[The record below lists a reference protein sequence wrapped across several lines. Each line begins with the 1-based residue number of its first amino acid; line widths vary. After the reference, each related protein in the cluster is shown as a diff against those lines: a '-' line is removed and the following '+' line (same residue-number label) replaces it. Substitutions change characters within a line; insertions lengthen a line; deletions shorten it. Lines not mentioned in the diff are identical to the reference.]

1 MKLSDLSIG
10 MHAMAVECY
19 DDAVSE
25 AKKDKEGGSRTDLH
39 QVKTWKTARQG
50 IVIPAQRAA
59 ESANRRGTD
68 QHTSSPVMNI
78 SPPARRAESNS
89 SWAGLPWLEVP

>member
-1 MKLSDLSIG
+1 MQCTNGSDMKLYDLSIG

-39 QVKTWKTARQG
+39 QVKTW
-50 IVIPAQRAA
+50 
-59 ESANRRGTD
+59 
-68 QHTSSPVMNI
+68 
-78 SPPARRAESNS
+78 
-89 SWAGLPWLEVP
+89 